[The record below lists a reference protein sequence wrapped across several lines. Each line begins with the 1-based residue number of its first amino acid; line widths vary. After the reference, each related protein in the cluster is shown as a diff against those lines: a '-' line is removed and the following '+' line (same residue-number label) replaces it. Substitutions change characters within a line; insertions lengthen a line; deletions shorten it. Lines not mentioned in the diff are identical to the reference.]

1 MKASIAVSGLDAA
14 GLRLLPPLG
23 RLRRRWEQRH
33 ELVQAL
39 RFVPDVV
46 AQIAS
51 ADPRNWSIADARWTD
66 NRVAVV
72 KLMSTAGAQPLI
84 LKLAATTHGGQSLTR
99 ERTVLDALGMVRG
112 LKGWRDRVPTVV
124 ANGTIG
130 TRMWLAETALPG
142 TPARAVMG
150 DPEQRRWLLPEALA
164 AIAQLHARTAVVRP
178 VEDADLDAWIDEPA
192 ARLGRLIGRG
202 GGRLPV
208 LETLRNDLRSAL
220 LGCPLP
226 IGWIHGDF
234 WPGNLLVDQAA
245 GTVTGIVDWD
255 QAAAEQL
262 ALHDVLHLAL
272 YSRRIAGGGE
282 LGEVIRH
289 ALRRPDEL
297 ERWLAELQPAG
308 GSPVNVGWLGEDH
321 RRTVLLYWLH
331 HVGSFAEAGG
341 HADSPFWIR
350 HNVEAVLEAL

>member
-33 ELVQAL
+33 ELVEAL
-39 RFVPDVV
+39 RYVPPIIAEV
-46 AQIAS
+46 AGAE
-51 ADPRNWSIADARWTD
+51 ATRWSVTDARWTD

-72 KLMSTAGAQPLI
+72 RLIPAAGDQPLI
-84 LKLAATTHGGQSLTR
+84 LKLAATAHGGQSLTR
-99 ERTVLDALGMVRG
+99 ERAVLDALGDLRS
-112 LKGWRDRVPTVV
+112 LEAWRVRVPTVV
-124 ANGTIG
+124 ADGTIG

-142 TPARAVMG
+142 TPARAVLG
-150 DPEQRRWLLPEALA
+150 DPDQRRRLLPEALA
-164 AIAQLHARTAVVRP
+164 AIAELHARTAVVRP
-178 VEDADLDAWIDEPA
+178 VDDADLDAWIDEPA

-220 LGCPLP
+220 HGRPLP
-226 IGWIHGDF
+226 IGWIHGDY
-234 WPGNLLVDQAA
+234 WPGNLLVDTAA

-262 ALHDVLHLAL
+262 ALHDILHLAL

-297 ERWLAELQPAG
+297 ERWLAELQPG
-308 GSPVNVGWLGEDH
+308 GDSPVAVGWLGEDR